1 MIATNQQSQ
10 TWSES
15 FLMPLAQNI
24 IGGMAVSGIAA
35 TGAYLLATT
44 NVETVQNIAII
55 SGILTTC
62 GFTIFRFFGGDLGL
76 LRHAYRQ
83 GQQSMIPQINR
94 LQNQLHDADEQLRL
108 AHEQGESVPANKNHQ
123 QILQAASDAESI
135 IKWYFSG
142 RGISR
147 ADCAQRGIKQ
157 RRWERAK
164 QALANANIYD
174 GSWHCETLQTA
185 LGRLQAHYND
195 RARRSIADNVVTP
208 Y

>member
-1 MIATNQQSQ
+1 MITTSQQSQ

-24 IGGMAVSGIAA
+24 IGGMATSGIAA

-44 NVETVQNIAII
+44 SVETVQKIALV

-62 GFTIFRFFGGDLGL
+62 GFTVVRFFGDDLGL
-76 LRHAYRQ
+76 LRRAYRQ

-94 LQNQLHDADEQLRL
+94 LQHQLHDADEQLRL
-108 AHEQGESVPANKNHQ
+108 AHENSESVPDNKNHQ

-135 IKWYFSG
+135 IKWHFSG

-147 ADCAQRGIKQ
+147 SDCAKRGIKQ

-174 GSWHCETLQTA
+174 GTWNCETLQVA

-195 RARRSIADNVVTP
+195 RARRSVADNVVTP